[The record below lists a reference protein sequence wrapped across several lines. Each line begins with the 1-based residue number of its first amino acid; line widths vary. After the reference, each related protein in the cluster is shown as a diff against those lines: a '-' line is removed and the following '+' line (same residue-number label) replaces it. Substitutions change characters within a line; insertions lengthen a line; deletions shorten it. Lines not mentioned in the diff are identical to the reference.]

1 MKKRQTV
8 LVFTLSL
15 LVMGHCTFAQ
25 KAPETGLVS
34 YYLHIQP
41 KQYSD
46 SDILGFELY
55 LRPKR
60 NQAAWTSPLL
70 TPLQQDSLGYL
81 VKVDIPPELVTQIKM
96 LRCTA
101 FSLRSREGMATDT
114 VGFSDGGVR
123 LSSIRLTILS
133 DPSGAEVYLIPNRI
147 WQSKIEKLNWQ
158 KDPSLL
164 GDFRVSTSLTE
175 TYTYIDQTVFKV
187 VFRLGDQFQTLTHN
201 PRSPA
206 VEPEQQISVQFQP

>member
-1 MKKRQTV
+1 
-8 LVFTLSL
+8 
-15 LVMGHCTFAQ
+15 
-25 KAPETGLVS
+25 
-34 YYLHIQP
+34 
-41 KQYSD
+41 
-46 SDILGFELY
+46 
-55 LRPKR
+55 
-60 NQAAWTSPLL
+60 
-70 TPLQQDSLGYL
+70 
-81 VKVDIPPELVTQIKM
+81 
-96 LRCTA
+96 
-101 FSLRSREGMATDT
+101 MATDT
-114 VGFSDGGVR
+114 VGFSYGGVR

-133 DPSGAEVYLIPNRI
+133 DPSGAEVYLIPNRV

-201 PRSPA
+201 PRPPA